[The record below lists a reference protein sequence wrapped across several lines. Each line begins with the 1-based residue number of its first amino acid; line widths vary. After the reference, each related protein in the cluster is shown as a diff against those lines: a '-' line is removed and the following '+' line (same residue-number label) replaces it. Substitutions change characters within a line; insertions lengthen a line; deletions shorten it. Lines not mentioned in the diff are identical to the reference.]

1 METIGVDIP
10 IELKMVKSSF
20 QKQMEGLDDNLYK
33 KHSYQDIQLDEHFDL
48 LAETSHPNRF
58 FYEEYFKS
66 RRIPYDDIILFT
78 TGQFRGLAAIPM
90 MFYDKLIGVQVVTL
104 EGKYIKLFYNNT
116 DVLYIPESRIQD
128 PVIVVEGA
136 LDAKCFPNTVATLGS
151 HITPKQAYFLR
162 GKHVIMVPD
171 KKGNK
176 FIDQFYKYGWA
187 ISLPEWGNDCK
198 DLNDA
203 VCRYGVISVAEMIRD
218 SEVKDR
224 LRGSIMYRDWIRGYN
239 HE

>member
-1 METIGVDIP
+1 MESIGIDIP

-20 QKQMEGLDDNLYK
+20 QKQMESLDDNLYK

-48 LAETSHPNRF
+48 LTETSHPNRF
-58 FYEEYFKS
+58 FYEEYFES
-66 RRIPYDDIILFT
+66 RHTSYDDVIIFT

-90 MFYDKLIGVQVVTL
+90 MFYDKLIGVQVITL
-104 EGKYIKLFYNNT
+104 EGKYVKLFYDNT
-116 DVLYIPESRIQD
+116 DVLYIPEGKIQD
-128 PVIVVEGA
+128 PVIAVEGA
-136 LDAKCFPNTVATLGS
+136 LDAKCFPNTIATLGS
-151 HITPKQAYFLR
+151 HITSKQAYFLR

-176 FIDQFYKYGWA
+176 FIDQFYKYGWS

-203 VCRYGVISVAEMIRD
+203 VCRYGVISVAEMIRE

-224 LRGSIMYRDWIRGYN
+224 LRGAIMYRDWTRDYK